1 MLTAPSQVVTED
13 ITYIES
19 QNKGLQVQTTNQQAL
34 LAELERLLVS
44 PRHRVSVQ
52 AKHELMRLF
61 GASAN
66 RSSPGGGFAN
76 FNAGIART

>member
-44 PRHRVSVQ
+44 PRHRAS
-52 AKHELMRLF
+52 ELNT
-61 GASAN
+61 S
-66 RSSPGGGFAN
+66 
-76 FNAGIART
+76 